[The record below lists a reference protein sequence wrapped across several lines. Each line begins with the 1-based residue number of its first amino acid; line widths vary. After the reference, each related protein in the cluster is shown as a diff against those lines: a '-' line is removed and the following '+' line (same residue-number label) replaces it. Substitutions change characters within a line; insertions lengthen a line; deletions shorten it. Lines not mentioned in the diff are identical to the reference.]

1 MRGGAFRDESWVRNP
16 LQPTVVTSTVD
27 QVGSRL
33 LFRGYGVSRNSW
45 PLHAG
50 LIGNDALILLDEAH
64 CSRAFAQ
71 TLKRV
76 EGYRGNG
83 WTSRPLGLPF
93 QFVEMTGTPSRK
105 VKLENR
111 VGLSPADLEVE
122 ALRKRLDAEKPTQLI
137 DIKAR
142 KNDTDNLVDA
152 LATHARVLAVEVDAR
167 RVAVFSN
174 RVKTA
179 KLLCA
184 RLRELTE
191 GSGTRVELVIGSM
204 RPVDRE
210 DLELRLSRELKSD
223 TPRDLAAPL
232 TTGWPSRRYHTFPQL
247 PSRLQF
253 PSRAGCRPSVCT
265 LRGSPGGIVSMNS
278 PGQSGRIS

>member
-50 LIGNDALILLDEAH
+50 LIGNDALILLDEAR

-122 ALRKRLDAEKPTQLI
+122 ALRKRLDAEKPTQ
-137 DIKAR
+137 R
-142 KNDTDNLVDA
+142 HT
-152 LATHARVLAVEVDAR
+152 LACWLW
-167 RVAVFSN
+167 
-174 RVKTA
+174 KWMPG
-179 KLLCA
+179 
-184 RLRELTE
+184 
-191 GSGTRVELVIGSM
+191 GSLYSPI
-204 RPVDRE
+204 
-210 DLELRLSRELKSD
+210 
-223 TPRDLAAPL
+223 A
-232 TTGWPSRRYHTFPQL
+232 SRRSWSLGRLHGRLGTQL
-247 PSRLQF
+247 HRS
-253 PSRAGCRPSVCT
+253 ARPIITPNDSGVVIK
-265 LRGSPGGIVSMNS
+265 LRFSITDRKEKTP
-278 PGQSGRIS
+278 

>member
-93 QFVEMTGTPSRK
+93 QFVEMTGTPSHK

-174 RVKTA
+174 RVKTVLVSWSA
-179 KLLCA
+179 SWSPWHSTPSIRPTDHHPE
-184 RLRELTE
+184 RLRCRDQTSILNNRSE
-191 GSGTRVELVIGSM
+191 GENSL
-204 RPVDRE
+204 
-210 DLELRLSRELKSD
+210 DLEEPDLTKTRLGV
-223 TPRDLAAPL
+223 T
-232 TTGWPSRRYHTFPQL
+232 
-247 PSRLQF
+247 
-253 PSRAGCRPSVCT
+253 
-265 LRGSPGGIVSMNS
+265 
-278 PGQSGRIS
+278 